1 MEASIPFYPL
11 IVVPV
16 AVAVILFW
24 RRARWHLAVLRAGRP
39 LDRSDR
45 VGSRIAALGVFVIG
59 QRRLL
64 QDLGPGL
71 AHAFVFWGFI
81 VLLAT
86 TGNYITNGL
95 VEAILGWPLGRF
107 LWSVVTFFANVFVGL
122 VLASVAYYVVRRII
136 VRPARLALTR
146 DAFVILGLIFTIVLT
161 ELIGDAFLYV
171 LEPDHHART
180 WAILAGPLS
189 LALEPV
195 GTATA
200 EIGFALMA
208 WAHILLVLGF
218 GAYLVYSKHLH
229 IISSEPNVYFRN
241 LEPRGALR
249 KMDLEAEPEEGEEL
263 PVFGARGLKDL
274 TWRHLLDP
282 LACTECGRCM
292 EFCPASVTGKTLS
305 PKHLMEGLR
314 DQILV
319 AETALAAAASA
330 QRAWK
335 GGANGGAAASEDALN
350 LARQRATDA
359 LSLPLMD
366 NAIPEEAVWQCTTCG
381 WCVEGCPVLIE
392 HVDTIV
398 EIRRNA
404 VLEESRFPKELNAA
418 FRNMENAGNPWGQP
432 TSARLDWAKGLDVEV
447 LGETDPPARSN
458 GGSTPWRTVYEPMP
472 SGDPLTGGVLF
483 WVGCAGA
490 YDDRNR
496 KVVRAMAQLL
506 RQAEVPFRVLGAG
519 ETCTGDPARRAGNEY
534 LFQMLAQENVATL
547 SAAHAEH
554 GISTIVATC
563 PHCFNTIK
571 NEYPQFGLRGVQVIH
586 HTQLLDRLVAEGRL
600 VPSEH
605 HEAVVAYHD
614 ACYLGRYNQV
624 YDEGRRVVEAVP
636 GQSVVEM
643 DLHHRR
649 GMCCG
654 AGGARM
660 WMEEREGTRINHKR
674 VEQALEKSPDEIATA
689 CPFCLIM
696 LRDGT
701 TDLERTDVAVRDVAE
716 LLADAT
722 SAWTRDVA
730 VSAIEGG
737 DTGDPTGATATPG
750 GDIG

>member
-1 MEASIPFYPL
+1 MEATIPFYPL
-11 IVVPV
+11 IVVPI
-16 AVAVILFW
+16 AVAIVAFW
-24 RRARWHLAVLRAGRP
+24 RRARWHRAVLREGRP
-39 LDRSDR
+39 LERGDRIGDR
-45 VGSRIAALGVFVIG
+45 IKGLGVFVVG

-95 VEAILGWPLGRF
+95 VETILAWPFGGF
-107 LWSVVTFFANVFVGL
+107 LWSVVTFFANVFIGL
-122 VLASVAYYVVRRII
+122 VLASVVYYVVRRTI

-146 DAFVILGLIFTIVLT
+146 DAFIILGLIFFIVLT
-161 ELIGDAFLYV
+161 ELIGDAFVYV
-171 LEPDHHART
+171 LEPDHQARP

-189 LALEPV
+189 LALAPL
-195 GTATA
+195 GTEVAQ
-200 EIGFALMA
+200 IGFAIMA
-208 WAHILLVLGF
+208 WAHIGLVLGF
-218 GAYLVYSKHLH
+218 GAYLPYSKHLH

-249 KMDLEAEPEEGEEL
+249 KMDLEAEPAEGEPE
-263 PVFGARGLKDL
+263 PVFGAKGLKDL

-292 EFCPASVTGKTLS
+292 EFCPASSTGKTLS

-314 DQILV
+314 DQIWA

-335 GGANGGAAASEDALN
+335 GGANGGASASEDALA
-350 LARQRATDA
+350 LATARAEEA
-359 LSLPLMD
+359 LSLPLID

-432 TSARLDWAKGLDVEV
+432 KSARLDWAKGLDVAV
-447 LGETDPPARSN
+447 VGQSDAPAPPATD
-458 GGSTPWRTVYEPMP
+458 GDAPWRTLYEPMP
-472 SGDPLTGGVLF
+472 SGDPLGGRVLF

-490 YDDRNR
+490 FDDRNR

-506 RQAEVPFRVLGAG
+506 RQAEVPFAVLGSG

-534 LFQMLAQENVATL
+534 LFQMLAEENVATL

-614 ACYLGRYNQV
+614 ACYLGRYNDV
-624 YDEGRRVVEAVP
+624 YDEGRRVVESVP
-636 GQSVVEM
+636 GQSVTEM
-643 DLHHRR
+643 ELHHRR

-660 WMEEREGTRINHKR
+660 WMEEREGQRINHRR
-674 VEQALEKSPDEIATA
+674 VEHALATKADEIATA

-722 SAWTRDVA
+722 GAWQRDVSTEA
-730 VSAIEGG
+730 AESAESS
-737 DTGDPTGATATPG
+737 P
-750 GDIG
+750 

>member
-16 AVAVILFW
+16 LAAGFLFW
-24 RRARWHLAVLRAGRP
+24 RRGRWHLEVLRHGQP
-39 LDRSDR
+39 LVRTDRI
-45 VGSRIAALGVFVIG
+45 GARIWSIVVYVLG
-59 QRRLL
+59 QKRLL

-71 AHAFVFWGFI
+71 AHAFVFWGFL

-86 TGNYITNGL
+86 TGNYVTNGL
-95 VEAILGWPLGRF
+95 VETILAWPLGGV
-107 LWSVVTFFANVFVGL
+107 LWSMVTFLANVLIGL
-122 VLASVAYYVVRRII
+122 ILAALAYYVVRRTI

-146 DAFVILGLIFTIVLT
+146 DAFIILGLIFAIVVT
-161 ELIGDAFLYV
+161 ELIGDAFVYV
-171 LEPDHHART
+171 LDPGHHARP
-180 WAILAGPLS
+180 WAIMAGPLS
-189 LALEPV
+189 LLLEPM
-195 GTATA
+195 GTRAA
-200 EIGFALMA
+200 EIGYGAMA
-208 WAHILLVLGF
+208 WAHIWLVLGF
-218 GAYLVYSKHLH
+218 GAYLPYSKHLH

-249 KMDLEAEPEEGEEL
+249 PMDLEAEPEEGEEL
-263 PVFGARGLKDL
+263 PVFGAKGLKDL

-314 DQILV
+314 DQIWA

-335 GGANGGAAASEDALN
+335 GGANGGAAASEDALQ
-350 LARQRATDA
+350 LARGRAEEA
-359 LSLPLMD
+359 LSLPLID

-404 VLEESRFPKELNAA
+404 VLEESKFPKELNAA

-432 TSARLDWAKGLDVEV
+432 KSSRLDWAKGLDVPV
-447 LGETDPPARSN
+447 LGEADAPVRTN
-458 GGSTPWRTVYEPMP
+458 GRSTPWRTIHEARP
-472 SGDPLTGGVLF
+472 SGDWLDGGVLF
-483 WVGCAGA
+483 WIGCAGA
-490 YDDRNR
+490 FDDRNR

-506 RQAEVPFRVLGAG
+506 RQAEVPFSVLGSG

-534 LFQMLAQENVATL
+534 LFQMLAEENVATL

-586 HTQLLDRLVAEGRL
+586 HTQLLDRLVADGRL
-600 VPSEH
+600 VPAEH

-624 YDEGRRVVEAVP
+624 YDEGRRVVESVP

-701 TDLERTDVAVRDVAE
+701 TDLDRTDIAVRDIAE

-722 SAWTRDVA
+722 GAWQRDVTSDSSTA
-730 VSAIEGG
+730 AKTSRDADESGPVTREGV
-737 DTGDPTGATATPG
+737 
-750 GDIG
+750 

>member
-1 MEASIPFYPL
+1 MEPSIPFYPL

-16 AVAVILFW
+16 AAAIFLFW
-24 RRARWHLAVLRAGRP
+24 RRGRWHLAVLRSGRP
-39 LDRSDR
+39 LDRSRNVLKR
-45 VGSRIAALGVFVIG
+45 VEALGVFVFG

-86 TGNYITNGL
+86 TGNYVTNGL
-95 VEAILGWPLGRF
+95 VETIVGWPLGGLF
-107 LWSVVTFFANVFVGL
+107 WTVIVAFANVFVGL
-122 VLASVAYYVVRRII
+122 VIASVLYYVVRRTIT
-136 VRPARLALTR
+136 RPARLALTR
-146 DAFVILGLIFTIVLT
+146 DAFVILSLIFLIVAT
-161 ELIGDAFLYV
+161 EWVGDAFAYV
-171 LEPDHHART
+171 VEPDHPSRM
-180 WAILAGPLS
+180 WALLAGPLS
-189 LALEPV
+189 LALE
-195 GTATA
+195 G
-200 EIGFALMA
+200 IGPEAA
-208 WAHILLVLGF
+208 QSGYGIAGWAHILLVLGF
-218 GAYLVYSKHLH
+218 GAYLPYSKHLH

-249 KMDLEAEPEEGEEL
+249 RMDLEAEPAEGEPEI
-263 PVFGARGLKDL
+263 VFGAKGLKDL

-335 GGANGGAAASEDALN
+335 GGAAGGAAASEDALQ
-350 LARQRATDA
+350 LAHSRAEEA
-359 LSLPLMD
+359 LSLPLID

-432 TSARLDWAKGLDVEV
+432 RAARLDWAKGLDVSV
-447 LGETDPPARSN
+447 VGQTDAARKLAP
-458 GGSTPWRTVYEPMP
+458 TTVERPWRTILSTQPV
-472 SGDPLTGGVLF
+472 GDPLAGGVLF

-490 YDDRNR
+490 FDDRNR

-506 RQAEVPFRVLGAG
+506 RQAEVPFSVLGSG

-534 LFQMLAQENVATL
+534 LFQMLAEENVATL

-554 GISTIVATC
+554 GIRTIVATC
-563 PHCFNTIK
+563 PHCFNTIR
-571 NEYPQFGLRGVQVIH
+571 NEYPQFGLRGIEVIH

-614 ACYLGRYNQV
+614 ACYLGRYNDV

-643 DLHHRR
+643 DLHHRK

-660 WMEEREGTRINHKR
+660 WMEEREGQRINHRR
-674 VEQALEKSPDEIATA
+674 VEQALAKEPDEIATA

-722 SAWTRDVA
+722 GAWQRDVA
-730 VSAIEGG
+730 APPPQTE
-737 DTGDPTGATATPG
+737 A
-750 GDIG
+750 

>member
-1 MEASIPFYPL
+1 MDATIPYYPL
-11 IVVPV
+11 VVVPIAAAIV
-16 AVAVILFW
+16 LFW
-24 RRARWHLAVLRAGRP
+24 RRARWHLAILRAGRP
-39 LDRSDR
+39 LHRTSR
-45 VGSRIAALGVFVIG
+45 VGARIRSLGVFVFG

-64 QDLGPGL
+64 QDIGPGL
-71 AHAFVFWGFI
+71 AHAFVFWGFV

-95 VEAILGWPLGRF
+95 VETIVGWPLGGF
-107 LWSVVTFFANVFVGL
+107 FWSVIVLFANVFIAL
-122 VLASVAYYVVRRII
+122 VLASVIYYVIRRTI
-136 VRPARLALTR
+136 VRPTRLALTR
-146 DAFVILGLIFTIVLT
+146 DAFVILSLIFLIVLT
-161 ELIGDAFLYV
+161 EWVGDSFAYV
-171 LEPDHHART
+171 VEPDHPARP
-180 WAILAGPLS
+180 WALLAGPLS
-189 LALEPV
+189 LALAPIGASAAAV
-195 GTATA
+195 GY
-200 EIGFALMA
+200 GLFA
-208 WAHILLVLGF
+208 WSHILLVLAF
-218 GAYLVYSKHLH
+218 GAYLPYSKHLH
-229 IISSEPNVYFRN
+229 ILSSEPNVYFRN

-263 PVFGARGLKDL
+263 PVFGAKTLEDL

-314 DQILV
+314 DQIWA

-335 GGANGGAAASEDALN
+335 GGANGGAAAAE
-350 LARQRATDA
+350 DA
-359 LSLPLMD
+359 LSLARSRAEEALTLPLVD

-404 VLEESRFPKELNAA
+404 VLEESRFPKELNTA

-432 TSARLDWAKGLDVEV
+432 RSSRLDWAKGLDVQV
-447 LGETDPPARSN
+447 LGEVAAPERTPADGR
-458 GGSTPWRTVYEPMP
+458 WRTVFEAEP
-472 SGDPLTGGVLF
+472 STDPLAGRILY

-506 RQAEVPFRVLGAG
+506 KQAGVPFAVLGPL
-519 ETCTGDPARRAGNEY
+519 ETCSGDPARRAGNEY
-534 LFQMLAQENVATL
+534 LFQMLAEENVATL

-563 PHCFNTIK
+563 PHCFNTIR

-600 VPSEH
+600 VPAEH

-624 YDEGRRVVEAVP
+624 YDEGRRVVESVP
-636 GQSVVEM
+636 GQSIVEM
-643 DLHHRR
+643 DLHHRK

-660 WMEEREGTRINHKR
+660 WMEEREGKRINHKR
-674 VEQALEKSPDEIATA
+674 VEQALEKAPDEIATA

-722 SAWTRDVA
+722 GAFQREIAPVPDGSVVA
-730 VSAIEGG
+730 PNESPGAV
-737 DTGDPTGATATPG
+737 PT
-750 GDIG
+750 D

>member
-1 MEASIPFYPL
+1 MEASIPYYPL

-16 AVAVILFW
+16 AAAVFLFW
-24 RRARWHLAVLRAGRP
+24 RRARWHMAILREGLP

-45 VGSRIAALGVFVIG
+45 VGARIASVLVFVFG

-71 AHAFVFWGFI
+71 THAFVFWGFV

-95 VEAILGWPLGRF
+95 VETILAWPVGGV
-107 LWSVVTFFANVFVGL
+107 LWSVVTFFANLLIGL
-122 VLASVAYYVVRRII
+122 VLASVAYYVVRRT
-136 VRPARLALTR
+136 VTRPARLALTR
-146 DAFVILGLIFTIVLT
+146 DAFVILGLIFLIVVT
-161 ELIGDAFLYV
+161 EWVGDAFVYV
-171 LEPDHHART
+171 LDPEHHARP
-180 WAILAGPLS
+180 WALLAGPLS
-189 LALEPV
+189 LALEPF
-195 GTATA
+195 GTRVA
-200 EIGFALMA
+200 EIGYGVMG
-208 WAHILLVLGF
+208 WTHIWLVLGF
-218 GAYLVYSKHLH
+218 GAYLPYSKHLH

-249 KMDLEAEPEEGEEL
+249 KMDLEAEPDDGSE
-263 PVFGARGLKDL
+263 PVFGAKGLKDL

-305 PKHLMEGLR
+305 PKHLMEGMR
-314 DQILV
+314 DQIWA

-335 GGANGGAAASEDALN
+335 GGASGGAAASEDALQ
-350 LARQRATDA
+350 LARGRATEA

-404 VLEESRFPKELNAA
+404 VLEEAKFPKELNAA

-432 TSARLDWAKGLDVEV
+432 KSSRLDWAKGLEVPV
-447 LGETDPPARSN
+447 LGEAPPLARNASA
-458 GGSTPWRTVYEPMP
+458 PWRTIHSSTPASDVLD
-472 SGDPLTGGVLF
+472 GRVLF
-483 WVGCAGA
+483 WIGCAGA
-490 YDDRNR
+490 FDDRNR

-506 RQAEVPFRVLGAG
+506 RQADVPFAVLGSG

-534 LFQMLAQENVATL
+534 LYQMLAEENVATL
-547 SAAHAEH
+547 SAAHADH

-563 PHCFNTIK
+563 PHCFNTIR
-571 NEYPQFGLRGVQVIH
+571 NEYPQFGLTGVQVIH
-586 HTQLLDRLVAEGRL
+586 HTQLLDRLVADGRL

-614 ACYLGRYNQV
+614 ACYLGRYNDV
-624 YDEGRRVVEAVP
+624 YDQGRRVVESVP
-636 GQSVVEM
+636 GQSIVEM
-643 DLHHRR
+643 DLHHRK

-660 WMEEREGTRINHKR
+660 WMEERIGKRINQER
-674 VEQALEKSPDEIATA
+674 ADEAASTGANTVGVA
-689 CPFCLIM
+689 CPYCLIM
-696 LRDGT
+696 LDDGERARGGGTEVLDLAQVLARSVGGT
-701 TDLERTDVAVRDVAE
+701 TT
-716 LLADAT
+716 
-722 SAWTRDVA
+722 
-730 VSAIEGG
+730 
-737 DTGDPTGATATPG
+737 
-750 GDIG
+750 

>member
-1 MEASIPFYPL
+1 MQATIPYYPL
-11 IVVPV
+11 VVVPV
-16 AVAVILFW
+16 AAAIFLFW
-24 RRARWHLAVLRAGRP
+24 RRARWHLAVVRSGRP
-39 LDRSDR
+39 LERSDR
-45 VGSRIAALGVFVIG
+45 VMDRIAALGVFVFG

-64 QDLGPGL
+64 QDPGPGL
-71 AHAFVFWGFI
+71 THAFVFWGFI

-95 VEAILGWPLGRF
+95 VETIVGWPLGGF
-107 LWSVVTFFANVFVGL
+107 AWSVVVFFANLFVAL
-122 VLASVAYYVVRRII
+122 VLASVLYYIVRRT
-136 VRPARLALTR
+136 VTRPARLALTR
-146 DAFVILGLIFTIVLT
+146 DAFVILGLIFSIVLT
-161 ELIGDAFLYV
+161 EWIGDAFSYV
-171 LEPDHHART
+171 VQPDAPSRT

-189 LALEPV
+189 GALEPI
-195 GTATA
+195 GA
-200 EIGFALMA
+200 EAASIGYGVAG

-218 GAYLVYSKHLH
+218 GAYLPYSKHLH

-249 KMDLEAEPEEGEEL
+249 KMDLEAEPAEGEEL
-263 PVFGARGLKDL
+263 PVFGAKGLKDL
-274 TWRHLLDP
+274 TWRHLMDG

-314 DQILV
+314 DQIV
-319 AETALAAAASA
+319 AAETALAAAASA

-335 GGANGGAAASEDALN
+335 GGANGGAAASEDALG
-350 LARQRATDA
+350 LARARAEEA

-432 TSARLDWAKGLDVEV
+432 KSARLDWAKGLEVDV
-447 LGETDPPARSN
+447 LGQADGARPALTRTD
-458 GGSTPWRTVYEPMP
+458 GSPWRTIHATRP
-472 SGDPLTGGVLF
+472 SGELDGRILF

-490 YDDRNR
+490 FDDRNR

-506 RQAEVPFRVLGAG
+506 RQADVPFSVLGPQ
-519 ETCTGDPARRAGNEY
+519 ETCSGDPARRAGNEY
-534 LFQMLAQENVATL
+534 LYQMLAEENVATL
-547 SAAHAEH
+547 SAAHADH

-563 PHCFNTIK
+563 PHCFNTIG
-571 NEYPQFGLRGVQVIH
+571 NEYPQFGLTGVQVIH

-605 HEAVVAYHD
+605 HDAVVAYHD

-624 YDEGRRVVEAVP
+624 YDEGRRVVESVP
-636 GQSVVEM
+636 GQSIVEM
-643 DLHHRR
+643 DLHHRK

-660 WMEEREGTRINHKR
+660 WMEEREGKRINHKR
-674 VEQALEKSPDEIATA
+674 VEQALQKSPDEIATA

-701 TDLERTDVAVRDVAE
+701 TDLQRTDVAVRDVAE

-722 SAWTRDVA
+722 GAWQRDV
-730 VSAIEGG
+730 
-737 DTGDPTGATATPG
+737 
-750 GDIG
+750 

>member
-1 MEASIPFYPL
+1 MAASIPFYPV
-11 IVVPV
+11 IVVPI
-16 AVAVILFW
+16 AAAIFLFW
-24 RRARWHLAVLRAGRP
+24 RRARWHLAVLRHGRP
-39 LDRSDR
+39 LVRTDRI
-45 VGSRIAALGVFVIG
+45 GERIWSVVVYVLG
-59 QRRLL
+59 QKRLL

-71 AHAFVFWGFI
+71 THAFVFWGFI

-95 VEAILGWPLGRF
+95 VETILAWPLGGIAWN
-107 LWSVVTFFANVFVGL
+107 LVTLAANVLIGL
-122 VLASVAYYVVRRII
+122 ILASLVYFAVRRTI

-146 DAFVILGLIFTIVLT
+146 DAFIILGLIFSIVLT
-161 ELIGDAFLYV
+161 ELIGDAFVYV
-171 LEPDHHART
+171 LDPEHHARP

-189 LALEPV
+189 LALEPI
-195 GTATA
+195 GTDAA
-200 EIGFALMA
+200 SIGFAVMA
-208 WAHILLVLGF
+208 WAHIVLVLGF
-218 GAYLVYSKHLH
+218 GAYLPYSKHLH

-249 KMDLEAEPEEGEEL
+249 KMDLEAEPAPGEPE
-263 PVFGARGLKDL
+263 PVFGAKGLKDL

-282 LACTECGRCM
+282 LACTECCRCM
-292 EFCPASVTGKTLS
+292 EFCPASATGKTLS

-314 DQILV
+314 DQIWA

-335 GGANGGAAASEDALN
+335 GGANGGAAASEDALS
-350 LARQRATDA
+350 LANARAEEA
-359 LSLPLMD
+359 LSLPLID

-432 TSARLDWAKGLDVEV
+432 KSSRLDWAKGMDVPL
-447 LGETDPPARSN
+447 LGQSDAPRGQPAAA
-458 GGSTPWRTVYEPMP
+458 PWRTVYETAPR
-472 SGDPLTGGVLF
+472 GDPLDAGVLF

-490 YDDRNR
+490 FDDRNR

-506 RQAEVPFRVLGAG
+506 TQAEVPFSVLGAQ

-534 LFQMLAQENVATL
+534 LFQMLAEENVATL

-554 GISTIVATC
+554 GIGTIVATC

-571 NEYPQFGLRGVQVIH
+571 NEYPQFGLRGIQVIH

-600 VPSEH
+600 VPAEH

-624 YDEGRRVVEAVP
+624 YDEGRRVVESVP
-636 GQSVVEM
+636 GQEIVEM

-660 WMEEREGTRINHKR
+660 WMEEHEGQRINHRR
-674 VEQALEKSPDEIATA
+674 VEQALAKEPDEIATA

-701 TDLERTDVAVRDVAE
+701 TDLQRTDVAVRDVAE

-722 SAWTRDVA
+722 GAWTRDVA
-730 VSAIEGG
+730 PPAESAES
-737 DTGDPTGATATPG
+737 TP
-750 GDIG
+750 

>member
-1 MEASIPFYPL
+1 MEPTIPLYPL
-11 IVVPV
+11 IVVPI
-16 AVAVILFW
+16 AAAAFLFW
-24 RRARWHLAVLRAGRP
+24 RRGRWHMAVLRSGRP
-39 LDRSDR
+39 LNRTDRPLE
-45 VGSRIAALGVFVIG
+45 RIAALGVFVFG

-71 AHAFVFWGFI
+71 THAFVFWGFI

-86 TGNYITNGL
+86 TGNYLTNGL
-95 VEAILGWPLGRF
+95 VETIVGWPLGGAF
-107 LWSVVTFFANVFVGL
+107 WSVIVLFANLFVGL
-122 VLASVAYYVVRRII
+122 VLASVIYYVVRRTI
-136 VRPARLALTR
+136 VRPTRLALTR
-146 DAFVILGLIFTIVLT
+146 DAFVILALIFSIVAT
-161 ELIGDAFLYV
+161 EWVGDAFAYV
-171 LEPDHHART
+171 VEPDHPSRP

-189 LALEPV
+189 LALEGMGPEAALV
-195 GTATA
+195 GYGVA
-200 EIGFALMA
+200 G

-218 GAYLVYSKHLH
+218 GAYLPYSKHLH
-229 IISSEPNVYFRN
+229 IISSEPNVYTKS

-249 KMDLEAEPEEGEEL
+249 PMDLEAEPEPGEPD
-263 PVFGARGLKDL
+263 PVFGARALKDL

-282 LACTECGRCM
+282 MACTECGRCM
-292 EFCPASVTGKTLS
+292 EFCPASATGKTLS

-335 GGANGGAAASEDALN
+335 GGANGGAAASDDALKLAQDRATEALN
-350 LARQRATDA
+350 L
-359 LSLPLMD
+359 PLID

-432 TSARLDWAKGLDVEV
+432 KSARLDWAKGLDLTV
-447 LGETDPPARSN
+447 LGQTDAPASRPA
-458 GGSTPWRTVYEPMP
+458 GTTPWRTIVASGPT
-472 SGDPLTGGVLF
+472 GDPVGGGGVLF

-490 YDDRNR
+490 FDDRNR

-506 RQAEVPFRVLGAG
+506 KQAEVPFAVLGAQ

-534 LFQMLAQENVATL
+534 LYQMLAEENVATL

-554 GISTIVATC
+554 GISTVVATC
-563 PHCFNTIK
+563 PHCFNTIR
-571 NEYPQFGLRGVQVIH
+571 NEYPQFGLMGLQVIH
-586 HTQLLDRLVAEGRL
+586 HTQLLDQLVADGRL
-600 VPSEH
+600 VPDEH

-614 ACYLGRYNQV
+614 ACYLGRYNEV
-624 YDEGRRVVEAVP
+624 YDEGRRVVESVP

-660 WMEEREGTRINHKR
+660 WMEEREGQRINHR
-674 VEQALEKSPDEIATA
+674 RTEQALAKNPDEIATA

-696 LRDGT
+696 LRDAT
-701 TDLERTDVAVRDVAE
+701 NDLQRTDVAVRDVAE

-722 SAWTRDVA
+722 GAWTRDVA
-730 VSAIEGG
+730 AT
-737 DTGDPTGATATPG
+737 DAGAPATNG
-750 GDIG
+750 RA

>member
-1 MEASIPFYPL
+1 MDATIPYYPL
-11 IVVPV
+11 VVVPIAAAIV
-16 AVAVILFW
+16 LFW
-24 RRARWHLAVLRAGRP
+24 RRARWHLAILRAGRP
-39 LDRSDR
+39 LHRT
-45 VGSRIAALGVFVIG
+45 SRIGARVRSLGVFVFG

-64 QDLGPGL
+64 QDIGPGL
-71 AHAFVFWGFI
+71 AHAFVFWGFV

-86 TGNYITNGL
+86 TGNYLTNGL
-95 VEAILGWPLGRF
+95 VEAIIGWPLGGF
-107 LWSVVTFFANVFVGL
+107 FWSAVVLVANMFVAL
-122 VLASVAYYVVRRII
+122 VLASVIYYVIRRTV
-136 VRPARLALTR
+136 VRPPRLALTR
-146 DAFVILGLIFTIVLT
+146 DAFVILSLIFFIVLT
-161 ELIGDAFLYV
+161 EWFGDAFAYV
-171 LEPDHHART
+171 VEPEHPARQ
-180 WAILAGPLS
+180 WALLAGPLS
-189 LALEPV
+189 VVLAPIGAAAAAV
-195 GTATA
+195 GY
-200 EIGFALMA
+200 GLLG
-208 WAHILLVLGF
+208 WSHILLVLAF
-218 GAYLVYSKHLH
+218 GAYLPYSKHLH
-229 IISSEPNVYFRN
+229 ILSSEPNVYFRN

-249 KMDLEAEPEEGEEL
+249 KMDLEAEPEEGDEL
-263 PVFGARGLKDL
+263 PVFGAKTLEDL

-314 DQILV
+314 DQIWA

-335 GGANGGAAASEDALN
+335 GGANGGAAAADDALG
-350 LARQRATDA
+350 LARSRAEEA
-359 LSLPLMD
+359 LTLPIVD

-432 TSARLDWAKGLDVEV
+432 RSSRLDWAKGLDVPV
-447 LGETDPPARSN
+447 LGQVEAPSAPSPNA
-458 GGSTPWRTVYEPMP
+458 PWRTVFEAEPTA
-472 SGDPLTGGVLF
+472 DPLIGRILY

-490 YDDRNR
+490 FDDRNR

-506 RQAEVPFRVLGAG
+506 RQAEVPFAVLGPM
-519 ETCTGDPARRAGNEY
+519 ETCSGDPARRAGNEY
-534 LFQMLAQENVATL
+534 LFQMLAEENVATL
-547 SAAHAEH
+547 SAAHAKH

-563 PHCFNTIK
+563 PHCFNTIR

-624 YDEGRRVVEAVP
+624 YDEGRRVVESVP
-636 GQSVVEM
+636 GQSIVEM
-643 DLHHRR
+643 DLHHRK

-701 TDLERTDVAVRDVAE
+701 TDLDRTDVAVRDVAE

-722 SAWTRDVA
+722 
-730 VSAIEGG
+730 
-737 DTGDPTGATATPG
+737 GAFQR
-750 GDIG
+750 DIGPEP

>member
-11 IVVPV
+11 IVLPV
-16 AVAVILFW
+16 AVAIFAFW
-24 RRARWHLAVLRAGRP
+24 RRGRWHLEVLRHGRP
-39 LDRSDR
+39 LVRTDRI
-45 VGSRIAALGVFVIG
+45 GERIWSVVVYVLG
-59 QRRLL
+59 QKRLL

-71 AHAFVFWGFI
+71 THAFVFWGFI

-95 VEAILGWPLGRF
+95 VETIVAWPLGGV
-107 LWSVVTFFANVFVGL
+107 LWSLVTLAANVLIGL
-122 VLASVAYYVVRRII
+122 ILVSLVYFAVRRTIT
-136 VRPARLALTR
+136 RPARLALTR
-146 DAFVILGLIFTIVLT
+146 DAFVILGLIFAIVVT
-161 ELIGDAFLYV
+161 ELIGDAFVYV
-171 LEPDHHART
+171 LDPAHHARP

-189 LALEPV
+189 LALEPMGTQAAQV
-195 GTATA
+195 GFG
-200 EIGFALMA
+200 IMA
-208 WAHILLVLGF
+208 WAHIVLVLGF
-218 GAYLVYSKHLH
+218 GAYLPYSKHLH

-249 KMDLEAEPEEGEEL
+249 MMDLEAEPEPGEPEA
-263 PVFGARGLKDL
+263 VFGAKGLKDL

-314 DQILV
+314 DQIFA

-335 GGANGGAAASEDALN
+335 GGANGGAAASEDALA
-350 LARQRATDA
+350 LARGRAEEA
-359 LSLPLMD
+359 LSLPLID

-404 VLEESRFPKELNAA
+404 VLEESKFPKELNAA

-432 TSARLDWAKGLDVEV
+432 KSARLDWAKGLDVPV
-447 LGETDPPARSN
+447 LGGTDAPRATAAA
-458 GGSTPWRTVYEPMP
+458 TPWRTVYDTAPG
-472 SGDPLTGGVLF
+472 GDPLDSGVLF

-490 YDDRNR
+490 FDDRNR

-506 RQAEVPFRVLGAG
+506 KQAEVPFAVLGSG

-534 LFQMLAQENVATL
+534 LYQMLAAENVATL

-554 GISTIVATC
+554 GIGTIVATC

-571 NEYPQFGLRGVQVIH
+571 NEYPQFGLRGIQVLH
-586 HTQLLDRLVAEGRL
+586 HTQLLDRLVADGRL

-614 ACYLGRYNQV
+614 ACYLGRYNEV
-624 YDEGRRVVEAVP
+624 YDEGRRVVESVP
-636 GQSVVEM
+636 GQSIVEM
-643 DLHHRR
+643 DLHHRK

-674 VEQALEKSPDEIATA
+674 VEQALEKAPDEIATA

-701 TDLERTDVAVRDVAE
+701 TDLARTDVAVRDVAE

-722 SAWTRDVA
+722 GAWQREVGEREAEPSAGA
-730 VSAIEGG
+730 A
-737 DTGDPTGATATPG
+737 PTA
-750 GDIG
+750 